1 MCYLSISIMS
11 IQVLTFDPTTVDY
24 NSYDNLWDM
33 AHQGEPYVSCQD
45 EQPTKAQL
53 KALAYDKAIKR
64 CTLKSKYGL
73 IKVQFW
79 TVDGGYSPFTITD
92 GKKQYFKTVDSMRKR
107 YIMLIKQGYTLV
119 K

>member
-1 MCYLSISIMS
+1 MFTDNYET
-11 IQVLTFDPTTVDY
+11 IQANSMGFTPEKLDMTFRGQICDSSHPVIEVEALP
-24 NSYDNLWDM
+24 SK
-33 AHQGEPYVSCQD
+33 S
-45 EQPTKAQL
+45 QL

>member
-1 MCYLSISIMS
+1 MS
-11 IQVLTFDPTTVDY
+11 IQVLTFDPTAVDY

-33 AHQGEPYVSCQD
+33 AHQGEPNVSTQD

-53 KALAYDKAIKR
+53 KALAYDKAIKK
-64 CTLKSKYGL
+64 CTLQRGPT
-73 IKVQFW
+73 KVQFW
-79 TVDGGYSPFTITD
+79 TVDGGYSPFTITN
-92 GKKQYFKTVDSMRKR
+92 GRKQYFKTVDSMRKR